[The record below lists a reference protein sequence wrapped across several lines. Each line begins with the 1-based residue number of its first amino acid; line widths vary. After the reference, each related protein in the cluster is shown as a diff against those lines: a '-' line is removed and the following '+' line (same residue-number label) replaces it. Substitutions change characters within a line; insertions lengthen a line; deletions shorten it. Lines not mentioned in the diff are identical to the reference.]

1 MQIKEALNEGALN
14 EFGDE
19 RSMPLKLSL
28 KPGEKFVCNG
38 AVLTNG
44 ERRVSLVIENK
55 ASILRDRD
63 IMQAEDANT
72 PAKRIYFPIM
82 MLYLDAENNDMH
94 YDTFV
99 TRMSEFMEAVSD
111 HESLT
116 VCVAISRDVL
126 QGQYYK
132 ALIKC
137 RQLFDFEQVRLNYV
151 PSSIPENAA

>member
-1 MQIKEALNEGALN
+1 
-14 EFGDE
+14 
-19 RSMPLKLSL
+19 MPLKLSL

-82 MLYLDAENNDMH
+82 MLYLDAEHSDVH
-94 YDTFV
+94 YDEFV
-99 TRMSEFMEAVSD
+99 KRTSEFMEAVSD
-111 HESLT
+111 HESLAI
-116 VCVAISRDVL
+116 CVAISRDVL

-137 RQLFDFEQVRLNYV
+137 RQLFDFEQVRLRYV
-151 PSSIPENAA
+151 ASSLPENAA

>member
-1 MQIKEALNEGALN
+1 
-14 EFGDE
+14 
-19 RSMPLKLSL
+19 MPLKLSL

-63 IMQAEDANT
+63 IMQAEEANT
-72 PAKRIYFPIM
+72 PSKRIYFAIM
-82 MLYLDAENNDMH
+82 MLYLDAEHNEVH
-94 YDTFV
+94 YDEFV
-99 TRMSEFMEAVSD
+99 KRTSDFMEAVSD
-111 HESLT
+111 HESLSI
-116 VCVAISRDVL
+116 CVAISRDVL

-137 RQLFDFEQVRLNYV
+137 RQLFDFEQVRLSYV
-151 PSSIPENAA
+151 PSSLPENAA

>member
-1 MQIKEALNEGALN
+1 
-14 EFGDE
+14 
-19 RSMPLKLSL
+19 MPLKLSL

-82 MLYLDAENNDMH
+82 MLYLDAEHNEVH
-94 YDTFV
+94 YDEFV
-99 TRMSEFMEAVSD
+99 KRMSEFMEAVTD
-111 HESLT
+111 HDTLT
-116 VCVAISRDVL
+116 SCVAISRDVL
-126 QGQYYK
+126 QCQYYK

-137 RQLFDFEQVRLNYV
+137 RHLFDFEQARLNYV
-151 PSSIPENAA
+151 PSGIPENAA

>member
-1 MQIKEALNEGALN
+1 
-14 EFGDE
+14 
-19 RSMPLKLSL
+19 MPLKLSL

-63 IMQAEDANT
+63 IMQADQANT

-82 MLYLDAENNDMH
+82 MLYLDAEHNDAH
-94 YDTFV
+94 YDEFV
-99 TRMSEFMEAVSD
+99 SRMSEFMEAVTD
-111 HESLT
+111 HEILT
-116 VCVAISRDVL
+116 NCVAISRDVL

-151 PSSIPENAA
+151 SSSVPENAA

>member
-1 MQIKEALNEGALN
+1 
-14 EFGDE
+14 
-19 RSMPLKLSL
+19 MPLKLSL

-63 IMQAEDANT
+63 IMQADEANT

-82 MLYLDAENNDMH
+82 MLYLDAEHTELH
-94 YDTFV
+94 YEEFV
-99 TRMSEFMEAVSD
+99 RRMSEFMEAVTD
-111 HESLT
+111 HDTLET
-116 VCVAISRDVL
+116 CVAISRDVL
-126 QGQYYK
+126 QCQYYK

-151 PSSIPENAA
+151 TPGIPENAA

>member
-1 MQIKEALNEGALN
+1 
-14 EFGDE
+14 
-19 RSMPLKLSL
+19 MPLKLSL

-82 MLYLDAENNDMH
+82 MLYLDAEHNEVH
-94 YDTFV
+94 YDEFV
-99 TRMSEFMEAVSD
+99 KRMSEFMEAVTD
-111 HESLT
+111 HDTLT
-116 VCVAISRDVL
+116 SCVAISRDVL
-126 QGQYYK
+126 QCQYYK

-137 RQLFDFEQVRLNYV
+137 RQLFDFEQTRLNYV
-151 PSSIPENAA
+151 PSGIPENAA